1 MLLFCVNVYACVSHF
16 LLEGGWMVEV
26 GTVKQS
32 LNIREGSEKGSK
44 MEKMAARNDIQMKQI
59 LSQEILP

>member
-1 MLLFCVNVYACVSHF
+1 MNVYVCVSHF
-16 LLEGGWMVEV
+16 LLEGEWMVEV

-44 MEKMAARNDIQMKQI
+44 MEKIAARNDIQMKQI

>member
-1 MLLFCVNVYACVSHF
+1 MCVCVSHF

-26 GTVKQS
+26 GTVKPS
-32 LNIREGSEKGSK
+32 LDIREGSEKGSK
-44 MEKMAARNDIQMKQI
+44 MAKMAARNDIQMKQI